1 MLTFLSKYLCL
12 YKKVDKDIK
21 ENEVEEL
28 DRTNHLSNITDIINS
43 HMDII
48 KQKIDNKGI
57 LNNIEL
63 RYISNLDKRELLE
76 IIDLYNDKNKYF

>member
-1 MLTFLSKYLCL
+1 MSSFLSRFLCFN
-12 YKKVDKDIK
+12 KIDK
-21 ENEVEEL
+21 ENVVEEL
-28 DRTNHLSNITDIINS
+28 DETNHHLSNIKDGINS

-63 RYISNLDKRELLE
+63 RYISNLNKRELID
-76 IIDLYNDKNKYF
+76 IIDLYNEKNKYF